1 MWDSTLE
8 HGGFPHSF
16 RESPRRLT
24 GAGPMITNDEE
35 DLIGS
40 YTHLN
45 AGSTTLLAFP
55 CHQPE
60 VGTSKHDG
68 INPAGRL
75 DWTTLK
81 V

>member
-24 GAGPMITNDEE
+24 GAGPMITNKGE

-55 CHQPE
+55 LA
-60 VGTSKHDG
+60 TSQKWE
-68 INPAGRL
+68 PANTMGSIRLDDWIGRL
-75 DWTTLK
+75 
-81 V
+81 